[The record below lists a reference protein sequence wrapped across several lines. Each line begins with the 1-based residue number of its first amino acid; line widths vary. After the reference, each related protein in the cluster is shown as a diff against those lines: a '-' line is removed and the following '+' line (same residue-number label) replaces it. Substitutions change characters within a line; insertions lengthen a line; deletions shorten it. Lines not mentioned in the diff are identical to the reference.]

1 MKIPL
6 RLVFIIFLLNSC
18 SSNHYSRIPI
28 NAESNVSINTED
40 KKLAM
45 INNARLIKLKPGM
58 SKGEVLQVMGTERS
72 MCHNNPLDISSFR
85 SGEDYINVLYYFYKT
100 DWDNAYHC
108 DSRSVKDYNMK
119 PLVLFN
125 DKLIGWGYEALD
137 RAADQYDIKI
147 KEDLKINL
155 KK

>member
-6 RLVFIIFLLNSC
+6 SLVFIIFLLNSC
-18 SSNHYSRIPI
+18 SSNHYSRISI
-28 NAESNVSINTED
+28 NAESYVSIRTDD

-58 SKGEVLQVMGTERS
+58 SKSEVLQIMGTVRS
-72 MCHNNPLDISSFR
+72 MCHNNPLDISSFK
-85 SGEDYINVLYYFYKT
+85 SGEDYINVLYYFIKT
-100 DWDNAYHC
+100 DWDNEYWC
-108 DSRSVKDYNMK
+108 DTQSVRDYNMK
-119 PLVLFN
+119 PLVLLN

-147 KEDLKINL
+147 KKDFKINL
-155 KK
+155 K